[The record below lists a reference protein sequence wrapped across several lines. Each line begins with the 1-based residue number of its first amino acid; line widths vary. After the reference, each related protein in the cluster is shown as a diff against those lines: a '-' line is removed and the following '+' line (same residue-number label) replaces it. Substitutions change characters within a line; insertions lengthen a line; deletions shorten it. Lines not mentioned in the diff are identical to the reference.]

1 MRNAL
6 LVFIPITALSLL
18 GTMLL
23 TLNDSYILSI
33 IACLLILFS
42 VVIIFIYNDFT
53 LLFVSFF
60 HINHLSGFNGIY
72 PSKLTI
78 IGTILLFSPIFF
90 FLKKPN
96 RPQSLVLSL
105 ALVLS
110 YYLTVFVLRPYALN
124 FHWVALHIEAIIIFS
139 ITQFCNWDLPKI
151 EQLLF
156 FHIIAFIII
165 GLSQAIFTDQ
175 IRVGGPML
183 SATAFGV
190 LLVVIWSIWV
200 TIECFNSP
208 LKPSK
213 IIIISLLTVLTMVTT
228 GTRMTIIG
236 FTITITCLV
245 FLKTVALSQKSK
257 IVSLCKFSTLVIMF
271 CAILFLVWSILPNDL
286 LIKKNFA
293 SMINGQIDES
303 NLGRLFVWH
312 TSFLAIQQHP
322 LLGVGN
328 GNFTAFMQQTFAN
341 QPVATPFLHLNHA
354 HNVYLIILSENGIL
368 GFLIISMI
376 VFISLK
382 HLVSYL
388 KQPNSSPSMYGLLV
402 GFLVLS
408 FLALFDAIP
417 YYPSVISWGA
427 WFIAL
432 MMQLP
437 KKQNEKLLQNETS
450 IGRTY

>member
-1 MRNAL
+1 MKNAL
-6 LVFIPITALSLL
+6 LVAIPIAALSLL

-23 TLNDSYILSI
+23 TINHSYVLSI
-33 IACLLILFS
+33 IACLAILFS

-60 HINHLSGFNGIY
+60 HINHLSGFYGIY
-72 PSKLTI
+72 PSKFTM
-78 IGTILLFSPIFF
+78 IGTILLFSPVFF

-96 RPQSLVLSL
+96 RPRSLILSL
-105 ALVLS
+105 TLILS

-124 FHWVALHIEAIIIFS
+124 FHWVAIHIEAIIIFT

-151 EQLLF
+151 ERLLF
-156 FHIIAFIII
+156 FHIIAFIIV
-165 GLSQAIFTDQ
+165 GLSQALFTDQ
-175 IRVGGPML
+175 MRVGGPML

-200 TIECFNSP
+200 TIECFQNP
-208 LKPSK
+208 LKLSK
-213 IIIISLLTVLTMVTT
+213 ITITSLLTVLTMVTT

-245 FLKTVALSQKSK
+245 FLKTVIISQKPK
-257 IVSLCKFSTLVIMF
+257 VASLLKFSTLVIVF
-271 CAILFLVWSILPNDL
+271 CAILFLAWSLLPNDL
-286 LIKKNFA
+286 IIKKNF
-293 SMINGQIDES
+293 SSLISGQIDES
-303 NLGRLFVWH
+303 NLGRLFVWY

-328 GNFTAFMQQTFAN
+328 GNFTAFIQETFAN
-341 QPVATPFLHLNHA
+341 QPAATPFLHLNHA

-368 GFLIISMI
+368 GFLIICII
-376 VFISLK
+376 VFMSLK
-382 HLVSYL
+382 HLFSYL

-408 FLALFDAIP
+408 FLALFDAVP
-417 YYPSVISWGA
+417 YYPSVMSWGA

-437 KKQNEKLLQNETS
+437 ERQSEKLLQNDTS
-450 IGRTY
+450 IGRMY